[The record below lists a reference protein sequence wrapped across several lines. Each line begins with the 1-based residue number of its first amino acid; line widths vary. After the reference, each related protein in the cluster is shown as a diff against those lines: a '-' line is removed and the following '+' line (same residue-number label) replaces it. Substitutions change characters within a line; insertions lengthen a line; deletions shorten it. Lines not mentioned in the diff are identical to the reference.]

1 MDSASDNLNYDS
13 YSFTTAWFPCRP
25 NTKYTVSGGNRCRW
39 QEKSDTGVVTF
50 NGQSTTITTSN
61 TAKYLR
67 CYCHNISEITDK
79 TLPNIQIEQGSTATA
94 YEAYIKPEMYIKNN
108 NNIYEKFT
116 TDINMTSSLIVN
128 STYISDVDMNQCVR
142 NGNVVRVDFRGKVKA
157 NIPNDVRFL
166 DFAVY
171 S

>member
-50 NGQSTTITTSN
+50 NGKSTTITTSN

-94 YEAYIKPEMYIKNN
+94 YEAYIEPEIYIKNN

-116 TDINMTSSLIVN
+116 TDIFE
-128 STYISDVDMNQCVR
+128 
-142 NGNVVRVDFRGKVKA
+142 VVETW
-157 NIPNDVRFL
+157 
-166 DFAVY
+166 
-171 S
+171 